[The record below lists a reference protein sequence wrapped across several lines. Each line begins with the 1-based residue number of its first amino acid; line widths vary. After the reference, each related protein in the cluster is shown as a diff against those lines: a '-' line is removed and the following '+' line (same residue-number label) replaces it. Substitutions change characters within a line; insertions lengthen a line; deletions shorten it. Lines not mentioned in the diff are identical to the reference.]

1 MDTWDQSLG
10 ATTIELRLI
19 EWMGK
24 KMKYPEGFDGVFT
37 SGGTQSNL
45 MALLIARDA
54 YIKKKKIIISYLISM
69 VFLQKQKIQNI
80 LLRKKSL

>member
-1 MDTWDQSLG
+1 MD
-10 ATTIELRLI
+10 
-19 EWMGK
+19 GK

-54 YIKKKKIIISYLISM
+54 YIKKKL
-69 VFLQKQKIQNI
+69 
-80 LLRKKSL
+80 